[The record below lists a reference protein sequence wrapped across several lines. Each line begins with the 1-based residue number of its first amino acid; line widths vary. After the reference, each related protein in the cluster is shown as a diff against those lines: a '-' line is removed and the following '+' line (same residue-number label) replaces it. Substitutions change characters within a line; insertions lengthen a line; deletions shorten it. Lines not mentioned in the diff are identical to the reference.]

1 MRSESIV
8 SFSSIEVDY
17 VHGKG
22 VESNGQIPRDVDGLA
37 TKPKTSLCA
46 GENDI
51 FNI

>member
-17 VHGKG
+17 VHEKG
-22 VESNGQIPRDVDGLA
+22 VESNGQNPKDGLA